1 MSFEQYMKEDRFGRL
16 LSRSTN
22 QAGLCTLL
30 VLAWMAASDDEV
42 DDREST
48 LLHELGSAWGH
59 GEEVDAVIGIARA
72 PSDVAL
78 ALAFNA
84 LRHLETEMRVPF
96 LELAMTLALA
106 DGRLTPGESHI
117 LRLIADVLGVSPETL
132 NATFHGFTGSDMPAP
147 ADLGSRQWWKNRSQ
161 GGSGHSSGGR
171 HTGSGR
177 TSGSDPD
184 IARLKALA
192 VLGLDEDAGSSE
204 IRAAYRRMAQVH
216 HPDRFASLG
225 EEAVKAAEASF
236 RRIREAHDF
245 LMKA

>member
-1 MSFEQYMKEDRFGRL
+1 MKEDRFGRL

-30 VLAWMAASDDEV
+30 VLAWMATSDDEV

-84 LRHLETEMRVPF
+84 LRQMEPGVRVPF
-96 LELAMTLALA
+96 LQLAMTLALA

-117 LRLIADVLGVSPETL
+117 LRLIADVLEISPATL
-132 NATFHGFTGSDMPAP
+132 NATFRGFTDRDMPAP
-147 ADLGSRQWWKNRSQ
+147 ADLGSRQWWNARTEGRSGRQ
-161 GGSGHSSGGR
+161 TDDRASQPGRSSGP
-171 HTGSGR
+171 T
-177 TSGSDPD
+177 PD
-184 IARLKALA
+184 LARLKALA
-192 VLGLDEDAGSSE
+192 TLGLDEDADHGE
-204 IRAAYRRMAQVH
+204 IRAAYRRMARVH

-225 EEAVKAAEASF
+225 EEAVRAAEASF
-236 RRIREAHDF
+236 RRIKEAHDF
-245 LMKA
+245 LMNA